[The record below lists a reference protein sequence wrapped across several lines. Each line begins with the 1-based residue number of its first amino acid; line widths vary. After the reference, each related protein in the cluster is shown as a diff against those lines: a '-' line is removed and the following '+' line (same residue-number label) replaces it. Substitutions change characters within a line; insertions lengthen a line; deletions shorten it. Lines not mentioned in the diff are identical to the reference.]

1 MGSVLLFA
9 DDSIAV
15 VVVTLELARKL
26 LHTSPVKV
34 AMVVWRA
41 TTHSTLKPTTQKGR
55 AVVCMLLLQ
64 WWWQYWEQLLV
75 SAYHFEQ
82 GGHGIFWA
90 VLQWTE
96 EHS

>member
-1 MGSVLLFA
+1 MVPLASLELLVMMLLRKTVMGSVLLFA

-41 TTHSTLKPTTQKGR
+41 TTHSTLKPMTQKGR
-55 AVVCMLLLQ
+55 VAVYTLLLQ
-64 WWWQYWEQLLV
+64 
-75 SAYHFEQ
+75 
-82 GGHGIFWA
+82 
-90 VLQWTE
+90 
-96 EHS
+96 